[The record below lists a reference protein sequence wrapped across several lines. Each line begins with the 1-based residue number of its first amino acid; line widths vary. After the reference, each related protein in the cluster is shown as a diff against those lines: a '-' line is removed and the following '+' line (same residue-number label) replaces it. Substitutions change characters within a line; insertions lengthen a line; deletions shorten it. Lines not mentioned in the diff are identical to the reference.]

1 MSTYVKELLI
11 DLSMNRL
18 PIELRFDLIVA
29 VQQVINS
36 GAFTRREI
44 KYLDMFLQGYSA
56 EEIAQRSLTTTDQ
69 IELILS
75 RIMTAIEHTSG
86 YTDNS
91 LYRKIQ
97 MRGKYSRL
105 RLLEFKDFLL
115 KQEGVFTCT

>member
-36 GAFTRREI
+36 GVFTRREI

-56 EEIAQRSLTTTDQ
+56 EEIAQRVITTTDV
-69 IELILS
+69 IESTLA
-75 RIMTAIEHTSG
+75 RIMTAIEHISG
-86 YTDNS
+86 YTDSS
-91 LYRKIQ
+91 LNRKIQ